1 MKKKGKK
8 AYGIKG
14 YAGKPGIPLLY
25 KRSKVE
31 IKEKS
36 RDGKRDI
43 VVDSTTIWILG
54 VDAGKEN
61 ITNWLTIEEKGE
73 GYCHFPNNVGKGYDR
88 EYYKG
93 LLSEK
98 KIKKKVRGV
107 IKDVW
112 VKKSGARNEP
122 LDLFN
127 YNLAVCELLRPVWS
141 DLELKISKGI
151 NYTKAVKKVR
161 KQRKSTKG
169 LSI

>member
-1 MKKKGKK
+1 MTES
-8 AYGIKG
+8 IT
-14 YAGKPGIPLLY
+14 
-25 KRSKVE
+25 
-31 IKEKS
+31 
-36 RDGKRDI
+36 RDF
-43 VVDSTTIWILG
+43 SQ
-54 VDAGKEN
+54 
-61 ITNWLTIEEKGE
+61 
-73 GYCHFPNNVGKGYDR
+73 
-88 EYYKG
+88 
-93 LLSEK
+93 
-98 KIKKKVRGV
+98 IKKKVRDV